1 MKRIRLERWS
11 GQFLPA
17 ARPSCLHFRCPN
29 VRRQSTVSSINPEI
43 HYEDGPPSFLSQPKA
58 PLVSFPPNS
67 PDPERALSS
76 PKLAALHARLQLPSK
91 LPLQTLARTLVHKS
105 ADSDPRFNNTSLCD
119 LGHKLLGSYA
129 AEHLICRYPR
139 LPLAV
144 LFAAMWAFVGS
155 RTLTMISR
163 EWGVEAAAEPGVEV
177 DPGLLQFMRLKPGE
191 NIEGEFEN
199 GAIPRPNE
207 RRGWRRGMSSRIVYD
222 DVFGDHPSSRDK
234 TGSESSEEG
243 TPAPQSVSL
252 STASASFVRALFGA
266 LYLHA
271 GRQPAISFFRMHILP
286 RHLPLHQLF
295 SFTQPTRDLS
305 RLCAREGFESPVAR
319 LISETGRRS
328 RTPVFVVGVYSGE
341 DKLGEGSGGSLD
353 EARTK
358 AAAAALRAW
367 YLYSP
372 GDIRVPSDM
381 EDGTAGTWKPVM
393 IDKGEVVV

>member
-17 ARPSCLHFRCPN
+17 TRPLCMHIRCLT
-29 VRRQSTVSSINPEI
+29 VRLHSTASSTDSEI
-43 HYEDGPPSFLSQPKA
+43 YYEDGPPSFLSQSTA
-58 PLVSFPPNS
+58 PRASFPPNS
-67 PDPERALSS
+67 PAPERALSS
-76 PKLAALHARLQLPSK
+76 PKLSALHARLHLPLK

-105 ADSDPRFNNTSLCD
+105 ADPDPHFNNASLCE
-119 LGHKLLGSYA
+119 LGHKLLGSYV

-155 RTLTMISR
+155 EALTTISR
-163 EWGVEAAAEPGVEV
+163 EWGLEIAAEPGVEV
-177 DPGLLQFMRLKPGE
+177 DPGLLQLRRLKPGE
-191 NIEGEFEN
+191 KPVAEFKS
-199 GAIPRPNE
+199 GVLRRPNE
-207 RRGWRRGMSSRIVYD
+207 RQGWRRGISSRIVYD
-222 DVFGDHPSSRDK
+222 DEFGDHPSSRNG
-234 TGSESSEEG
+234 TASESLEDG
-243 TPAPQSVSL
+243 TQVHHAVPVSA
-252 STASASFVRALFGA
+252 ASASFVQALVGA

-271 GRQPAISFFRMHILP
+271 GRQSAISFFRMHILP

-305 RLCAREGFESPVAR
+305 RLCAREGFRSPVAR
-319 LISETGRRS
+319 LISETGRKS

-341 DKLGEGSGGSLD
+341 EKLGEGSGGSLD
-353 EARTK
+353 EARTR

-372 GDIRVPSDM
+372 GEARVPSDM
-381 EDGTAGTWKPVM
+381 ENETARTWKPVM
-393 IDKGEVVV
+393 IDKGEVIV

>member
-1 MKRIRLERWS
+1 
-11 GQFLPA
+11 LPVV
-17 ARPSCLHFRCPN
+17 RPPCLHFRCLN
-29 VRRQSTVSSINPEI
+29 IRRQSTISSINPEI

-58 PLVSFPPNS
+58 PPVSFLPNS

-91 LPLQTLARTLVHKS
+91 LPLQTLARTLVHES
-105 ADSDPRFNNTSLCD
+105 ADPDPRFNNTSLRD

-155 RTLTMISR
+155 RALTMTSR
-163 EWGVEAAAEPGVEV
+163 EWGLEVAAEPGVEV
-177 DPGLLQFMRLKPGE
+177 DPGLLQFRRLKPGE
-191 NIEGEFEN
+191 KLIGEFEN

-207 RRGWRRGMSSRIVYD
+207 RQGWRRGMSSRIVYD
-222 DVFGDHPSSRDK
+222 DEFGDHPSSREK
-234 TGSESSEEG
+234 TASESPEEG
-243 TPAPQSVSL
+243 TPAPQAVSL
-252 STASASFVRALFGA
+252 SAASASFVRALFGA

-271 GRQPAISFFRMHILP
+271 GRQSAVSFFRMHILP

-305 RLCAREGFESPVAR
+305 RLCAREGFEPPVAR

-328 RTPVFVVGVYSGE
+328 RTPVFVVGVYSGD

-372 GDIRVPSDM
+372 GDARVPSDM
-381 EDGTAGTWKPVM
+381 EDETAGTWKPVM